1 MKTINVT
8 LRGIRPLIMS
18 NPQTVDV
25 ENAFSGEQRR
35 LNRLLKDARKK
46 GDEDRL
52 LDLAVQQKKTD
63 FMAGAYF
70 DDKAKKFF
78 IPDAVIMACIKEAA
92 KASKKGKDID
102 RAVLM
107 EETHAYVENVPTV
120 KSLEDAYTKA
130 DFKLQT
136 PCKIPPKTG
145 SLFMKLRCVMP
156 TGWKTKFAL
165 SFDEEVIAE
174 KTIHEVLAR
183 AGGFVGIGSWRPK
196 FGRFVVEA
204 K

>member
-8 LRGIRPLIMS
+8 WRGIRPLIMS
-18 NPQTVDV
+18 NPQTVDI
-25 ENAFSGEQRR
+25 ENSFSAEQRR
-35 LNRLLKDARKK
+35 LNSLLKDARKK

-52 LDLAVQQKKTD
+52 LELAIAQKRND
-63 FMAGAYF
+63 FMASAYF
-70 DDKAKKFF
+70 DAKEKRFF
-78 IPDAVIMACIKEAA
+78 VPDSVIMACIKEAA

-107 EETHAYVENVPTV
+107 EETQAYVEGVPAV
-120 KSLEDAYTKA
+120 KSLDDAYTK
-130 DFKLQT
+130 DEFKLQT

-156 TGWKTKFAL
+156 TGWKAKFAL
-165 SFDEEVIAE
+165 SFDETVIAE
-174 KTIHEVLAR
+174 KTVRDVLER

-196 FGRFVVEA
+196 FGRFVSEA